1 MEQVK
6 TTTEGQ
12 VMGIIGIVL
21 GVISLIVAFIPCVGV
36 VAFLPGTLAIIFSV
50 ISIVQ
55 ASRGNGSKGLGIV
68 SLVVSC
74 LAILLAALWL
84 SIFSGVSMVASEAF
98 KDKDKFERIEKGIKD
113 AFNDDLQDRSSINRL
128 DSLENRLRLLE
139 DEKRKVLKGVEDD
152 IEKAKQSI
160 EKEKEKLEKGKEE

>member
-36 VAFLPGTLAIIFSV
+36 VAFIPGSLAVLFSV

-68 SLVVSC
+68 ALVVSC

-84 SIFSGVSMVASEAF
+84 SVFSGVSMVATEALRDT
-98 KDKDKFERIEKGIKD
+98 KKFERIEKGIKD
-113 AFNDDLQDRSSINRL
+113 ALKDDVQDRTSINRL
-128 DSLENRLRLLE
+128 DSLENRLRQLE
-139 DEKRKVLKGVEDD
+139 DEKKKVLKEVEED

-160 EKEKEKLEKGKEE
+160 EKEKERLEKDQ

>member
-36 VAFLPGTLAIIFSV
+36 VAFIPGILALLFSV

-68 SLVVSC
+68 ALVVSC

-84 SIFSGVSMVASEAF
+84 SVFSGVSMVATEALRDT
-98 KDKDKFERIEKGIKD
+98 KKFERI
-113 AFNDDLQDRSSINRL
+113 
-128 DSLENRLRLLE
+128 
-139 DEKRKVLKGVEDD
+139 
-152 IEKAKQSI
+152 
-160 EKEKEKLEKGKEE
+160 